1 MTTLATATATAPA
14 QAVVPRVP
22 IPPKGV
28 DYRNKIVLAPMVR
41 SGELPSRLLAL
52 KYGADLVWGPET
64 IDRSLIGAERRVN
77 PRNGTIEFTRMPSN
91 GGRPNKPTKES
102 IIYRIDP
109 AREKGRLIFQLG
121 TANPSLAVAAA
132 RVVANDVSGIDV
144 NSGCPKPFSTS
155 GGMGAALLRTPDLLV
170 SILENLVKEVGEPYQ
185 IGISVK
191 IRILSNPE
199 ETEALVSRLV
209 KTGITGLTV
218 HCRTTP
224 MRPRERAIRDQ
235 LPMVARICHE
245 AGVACV
251 MNGDVTSRDQ
261 GLALMAEYGV
271 DGAMIATSA
280 ETNSSCFRSKE
291 DGGIAPWRDV
301 VHDYLRFCIES
312 ENRLGNTKY
321 LLNMLIP
328 GKDKEFGYAKL
339 SKTYLD
345 TCRALK
351 FDDFLPAA
359 TGVDVILGLDEKW
372 EPAPSVTDT
381 PSATDTQTQSEP
393 RSKAVQS
400 AMESE
405 AARAAGGNAVRTKT
419 PSAAVHGGGPIRRS
433 SAPQPAKVTQV
444 EAEQPSVEAPT
455 PAAQTPAPSQL
466 TA

>member
-1 MTTLATATATAPA
+1 MTTLATATATVPAP
-14 QAVVPRVP
+14 AVVPRVP
-22 IPPKGV
+22 IPANGV

-64 IDRSLIGAERRVN
+64 IDRSMIGAERRVN

-91 GGRPNKPTKES
+91 GGRPNKPVKAS

-109 AREKGRLIFQLG
+109 VREKGRLIYQMG
-121 TANPSLAVAAA
+121 TANPELAVQAA
-132 RVVANDVSGIDV
+132 RVVAADVSGIDV
-144 NSGCPKPFSTS
+144 NSGCPKPFSTH

-170 SILENLVKEVGEPYQ
+170 SILEALVKEIGEPFQ

-191 IRILSNPE
+191 IRILSSPE
-199 ETEALVSRLV
+199 ETEALVTRLV

-235 LPMVARICHE
+235 LPMIAKICHD

-261 GLALMAEYGV
+261 GLALMSEYGV

-280 ETNSSCFRSKE
+280 ETNSSCFRAEE
-291 DGGIAPWRDV
+291 DGGVAPWRDV
-301 VHDYLRFCIES
+301 VHEYMRFCIES

-328 GKDKEFGYAKL
+328 GKDKEFKDTKL

-345 TCRALK
+345 ICRGLK
-351 FDDFLPAA
+351 FDGLLTAA
-359 TGVDVILGLDEKW
+359 AAVDQLLGLDDKW
-372 EPAPSVTDT
+372 ETTAGVPDI
-381 PSATDTQTQSEP
+381 QTQSGSKP
-393 RSKAVQS
+393 KAVQN

-405 AARAAGGNAVRTKT
+405 AARAAGGGAVRTKT
-419 PSAAVHGGGPIRRS
+419 PSPAVHGGGPIRRS
-433 SAPQPAKVTQV
+433 SAPQPAKVAQV
-444 EAEQPSVEAPT
+444 DAEQPAVEAT
-455 PAAQTPAPSQL
+455 IPAAQTQAPSQL

>member
-1 MTTLATATATAPA
+1 MIGIFRKTMTTLATAATTAPA
-14 QAVVPRVP
+14 SAVVPRVS
-22 IPPKGV
+22 IPTNGV

-64 IDRSLIGAERRVN
+64 IDRAMIGAERRVN

-91 GGRPNKPTKES
+91 GGRPNKPLKES
-102 IIYRIDP
+102 VIYRIDP
-109 AREKGRLIFQLG
+109 AREKGRLIYQIG
-121 TANPSLAVAAA
+121 TASPELAVQAA
-132 RVVANDVSGIDV
+132 RVVAADVSGIDV

-170 SILENLVKEVGEPYQ
+170 SILEALVKEVGTPFQ

-191 IRILSNPE
+191 IRILSKPE

-235 LPMVARICHE
+235 LPMVARICHD

-280 ETNSSCFRSKE
+280 ETNASCFRTNE
-291 DGGIAPWRDV
+291 DGGVAPWRDV
-301 VHDYLRFCIES
+301 VYEYMRFCMES

-328 GKDKEFGYAKL
+328 GKDKEFKDAKL

-345 TCRALK
+345 ICRALK
-351 FDDFLPAA
+351 FEDLLPAA
-359 TGVDVILGLDEKW
+359 MRVDELLGLDEKW
-372 EPAPSVTDT
+372 EAAPDT
-381 PSATDTQTQSEP
+381 ESQAEP
-393 RSKAVQS
+393 KSKAVQN
-400 AMESE
+400 AKVSE
-405 AARAAGGNAVRTKT
+405 AARAAGGGAVRTKT
-419 PSAAVHGGGPIRRS
+419 PSPAVHAGGPIRRS
-433 SAPQPAKVTQV
+433 SAPQPTKVVQV
-444 EAEQPSVEAPT
+444 DAEQPAVEAAIT
-455 PAAQTPAPSQL
+455 AAQTQAPSQV

>member
-1 MTTLATATATAPA
+1 MAALASATTTAPA
-14 QAVVPRVP
+14 SAVVPRVP
-22 IPPKGV
+22 IPAKGV

-64 IDRSLIGAERRVN
+64 IDKSMIGTERRVN
-77 PRNGTIEFTRMPSN
+77 PRNGVIEYTRMPSN
-91 GGRPNKPTKES
+91 GGRTQAPVKES

-109 AREKGRLIFQLG
+109 VREQNRLIFQMG
-121 TANPSLAVAAA
+121 TSNPELAVQAA
-132 RVVANDVSGIDV
+132 RVVAADVSGIDV
-144 NSGCPKPFSTS
+144 NSGCPKPFSTHA
-155 GGMGAALLRTPDLLV
+155 GMGAALLRTPDLLV
-170 SILENLVKEVGEPYQ
+170 SILEALVKEVGEPFQ

-191 IRILSNPE
+191 IRILSDPE
-199 ETEALVSRLV
+199 ETKKLVSRLV

-235 LPMVARICHE
+235 LRMVAGICHD

-280 ETNSSCFRSKE
+280 ETNSSCFRAE
-291 DGGIAPWRDV
+291 ADGGLASWQEIV
-301 VHDYLRFCIES
+301 YEYMKICLEQ
-312 ENRLGNTKY
+312 ENRMANTKY

-328 GKDKEFGYAKL
+328 GKNKEFKYATL

-345 TCRALK
+345 LCRALK
-351 FDDFLPAA
+351 LEDLLPAA
-359 TGVDVILGLDEKW
+359 ERVDQLLGLDEKW
-372 EPAPSVTDT
+372 ASPPGAPG
-381 PSATDTQTQSEP
+381 ATDIPAKPETK
-393 RSKAVQS
+393 SKAVQN

-405 AARAAGGNAVRTKT
+405 SARAAGGGAARTKA
-419 PSAAVHGGGPIRRS
+419 SAPVAHAGGPIRRT
-433 SAPQPAKVTQV
+433 SAPKAAKVAKV
-444 EAEQPSVEAPT
+444 EAEQPAVET
-455 PAAQTPAPSQL
+455 TNPATQTQAQSQV